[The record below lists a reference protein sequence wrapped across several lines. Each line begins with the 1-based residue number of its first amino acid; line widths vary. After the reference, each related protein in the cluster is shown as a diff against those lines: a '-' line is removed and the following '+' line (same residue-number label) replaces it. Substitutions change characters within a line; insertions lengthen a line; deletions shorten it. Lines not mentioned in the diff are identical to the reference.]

1 MVIIIRNRM
10 IPAGKTINSDDCNAL
25 AAVCRMQE
33 QTIVTLIMQYK
44 ITELFSQT
52 AFRPCFPP
60 SEQ

>member
-1 MVIIIRNRM
+1 M
-10 IPAGKTINSDDCNAL
+10 IPAGKTINSDNCNAL
-25 AAVCRMQE
+25 AAVCQMQA

-52 AFRPCFPP
+52 ACHPCFPP

>member
-1 MVIIIRNRM
+1 M

-52 AFRPCFPP
+52 ACIPCFPP
-60 SEQ
+60 SEH